1 MTTSPFCNLY
11 FSNWSCGTSSGAG
24 LRAAFC
30 VCGLA
35 ADFVE
40 LCDAGC
46 EGAGFCPAKP
56 AAKIKNAPAPSNNTR
71 LSNAF
76 IKVSFQTSTHRYRLK
91 LNRWTTLA
99 GVPEEPHLAYL
110 GSEGVQAFCPIRY
123 FDGN

>member
-1 MTTSPFCNLY
+1 MTTSPFCSLY
-11 FSNWSCGTSSGAG
+11 FSNLSCGTSSGAG
-24 LRAAFC
+24 LGASFC

-35 ADFVE
+35 TDFAE

-46 EGAGFCPAKP
+46 EGAGFCPAEP

-76 IKVSFQTSTHRYRLK
+76 IKVSFQNGYTSIQVDA
-91 LNRWTTLA
+91 NRWTTLA

-110 GSEGVQAFCPIRY
+110 GSHGVQAFCCARY
-123 FDGN
+123 S